1 MTGLYF
7 LENKSDCPRNS
18 ALGCFDATVSFLW
31 KDGQAVPYSLCQAHT
46 WQGHFSTSIVA
57 LLI

>member
-31 KDGQAVPYSLCQAHT
+31 EDGQAVPYSLCQAHT
-46 WQGHFSTSIVA
+46 
-57 LLI
+57 